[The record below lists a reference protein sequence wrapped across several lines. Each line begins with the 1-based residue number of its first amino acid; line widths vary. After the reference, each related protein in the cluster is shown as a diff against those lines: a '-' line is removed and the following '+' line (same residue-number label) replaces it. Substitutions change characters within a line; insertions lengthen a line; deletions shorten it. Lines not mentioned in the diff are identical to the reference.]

1 MLAHGEG
8 LHGGVLTRAS
18 HESGFVVMRQALP
31 QGRSRKG
38 LDEAMVTG
46 LDRRDGTRQAH
57 CDGSR
62 ASRTSMRE
70 KNNAGYPF

>member
-8 LHGGVLTRAS
+8 LHGGVLARAS

-38 LDEAMVTG
+38 LDEAMVTVSRQTG
-46 LDRRDGTRQAH
+46 WYKTGTLRWIKGKQDFH
-57 CDGSR
+57 E
-62 ASRTSMRE
+62 RE
-70 KNNAGYPF
+70 K